1 MKRNLLFILCLC
13 LLINATRAA
22 SSKPSS
28 YRLHKLADGRIT
40 GTVVDKAGQPVL
52 GATITIK
59 GDKTATT
66 STDKT
71 GTFSLSVTTGKTLV
85 ITAVSYKPI
94 EVVVADNTPI
104 NVVLVDDLME
114 LNTVV
119 VTGSTNPVRK
129 LESSVALTSFGSKAI
144 EQLAPVST
152 ADLLKHVPGFLVEAS
167 GGEVGNNLFARG
179 IPAAGGYQFVT
190 IEEDGMPVFEDGEL
204 QFGNAD
210 NWLRVDET
218 TARLEA
224 VRGGSG
230 SIFASNA
237 PGGLINFISK
247 TGTND
252 FAGTFK
258 LSTGTDGLFR
268 TDVNLGGPLVANKL
282 FYDIGGFYRSENGV
296 RDPGYKGN
304 DGGQVKMNLKYV
316 LDDGSYVKLSYKH
329 LDDKDLFLLPIPLT
343 GSTDPKGV
351 NGFNPN
357 TSTFAS
363 QDYSQISVPQLGGGY
378 FTRNLEDG
386 IHPIVN
392 AYGAEFKKDLG
403 DGFSV
408 NNNTKFTN
416 INMQYTA
423 IFPGDAPVTGAAFAS
438 SNSITEPQYTNANT
452 GVVVDPAYVAK
463 VGFWAINKQMQN
475 FANNLHFDYKND
487 WLTLSLGYYYSNFTS
502 NQYWNW
508 SNILVSVEQHPQLLN
523 LVDKSLPAGSPNSSL
538 TYNGITDMSFLTR
551 QSQFAGTLNDFFGDA
566 QIKANEN
573 LTFDLGLRYNS
584 DRYNGYDATES
595 AAHSLD
601 NNTSFGY
608 DFTQTTADNSSTS
621 VGGPYYYWKYKVS
634 RISTSLAANYKI
646 AEDMS
651 MYARYSNGFRSPDEA
666 TYYDNARDLSN
677 IKSTGVTQY
686 ELGYKYENRSF
697 AVFANAFY
705 MTMDNIPFNDV
716 LADGTSTNQFAGAK
730 NIGLEIEGEYNV
742 GPFNLT
748 VNATIQNPTLRNFAG
763 TTAAPTATDP
773 NATAPFNYNGNSVE
787 RIPKFYGT
795 IRPGYNITKNLLM
808 YVELDHF
815 GQKYADNP
823 NLDILPKFDV
833 LNAGL
838 ALKVKQMRFA
848 LDVSNITN
856 TVGLT
861 EGNPRI
867 TTASGPIYYARPIE
881 GRFGK
886 LSAAFNF

>member
-1 MKRNLLFILCLC
+1 MKRSLLFILCLC
-13 LLINATRAA
+13 LLINATQAA
-22 SSKPSS
+22 SSKPSV
-28 YRLHKLADGRIT
+28 HQQANGNIT
-40 GTVVDKAGQPVL
+40 GTVVDKAGQPIL

-59 GDKTATT
+59 GDKTAIA
-66 STDKT
+66 SSDKT
-71 GTFSLSVTTGKTLV
+71 GKFTLTVAIGKTLV
-85 ITAVSYKPI
+85 ITAVSYKPV
-94 EVVVADNTPI
+94 EVVVADNTAL

-129 LESSVALTSFGSKAI
+129 LEASVALTSFGSKAI
-144 EQLAPVST
+144 EQLAPTST

-210 NWLRVDET
+210 NWIRVDET

-230 SIFASNA
+230 SIFANNA

-247 TGTND
+247 TGTDD

-268 TDVNLGGPLVANKL
+268 TDLNLSGPLIKDKL
-282 FYDIGGFYRSENGV
+282 FYDIGGFYRVENGV

-316 LDDGSYVKLSYKH
+316 LDSTGYVKVSYKH

-363 QDYSQISVPQLGGGY
+363 SNYSQISVPQLGGGY

-392 AYGAEFKKDLG
+392 AYGMEFNKNLG
-403 DGFSV
+403 SGFSID
-408 NNNTKFTN
+408 NNMKYTN

-423 IFPGDAPVTGAAFAS
+423 IFPGDTPQTGAAFAA
-438 SNSITEPQYTNANT
+438 SNSIADPLYTNVNT
-452 GVVVDPAYVAK
+452 GAVVNPAYVAN
-463 VGFWAINKQMQN
+463 VGFWAINKQMEN
-475 FANNLHFDYKND
+475 FANNMSFSYKNK
-487 WLTLSLGYYYSNFTS
+487 WLTVSAGYYYSSFTS

-523 LVDKSLPAGSPNSSL
+523 LVNNAVPAGSPNSSV

-551 QSQFAGTLNDFFGDA
+551 QSQFSGTLNDFFGDA
-566 QIKANEN
+566 QIKANPD
-573 LTFDLGLRYNS
+573 LTFDLGLRYSS
-584 DRYNGYDATES
+584 DRYNGYNATES

-608 DFTQTTADNSSTS
+608 DFTQTTADNSSTT

-634 RISTSLAANYKI
+634 RLSTSLAANYKI
-646 AEDMS
+646 SEDMS

-666 TYYDNARDLSN
+666 TYYSNATDLSA
-677 IKSTGVTQY
+677 IKSTGVIQY
-686 ELGYKYENRSF
+686 ELGYKYESNNF
-697 AVFANAFY
+697 ALFANGFY

-730 NIGLEIEGEYNV
+730 NIGVEIEGEYHA

-748 VNATIQNPTLRNFAG
+748 LNATIQNPTLTNFSG
-763 TTAAPTATDP
+763 TTSAPTATNP
-773 NATAPFNYNGNSVE
+773 NATAPFDYNGNSVE

-815 GQKYADNP
+815 GQKYADNA

-848 LDVSNITN
+848 LDLSNITN